1 MGSGYKFLELGC
13 RDLNDLRK
21 WAAGQP
27 LIPGSSQSPSLKAQL
42 PDPPE
47 PGPLITLRKR
57 NARTWVPLSCG
68 EKKRAGNG
76 KPGISSIQKAEA
88 RSSEKLKYKE

>member
-21 WAAGQP
+21 WATGQP

-47 PGPLITLRKR
+47 LGPLITLRKR
-57 NARTWVPLSCG
+57 NARTWGPLGCG
-68 EKKRAGNG
+68 EKRRAGNG
-76 KPGISSIQKAEA
+76 KAEA